1 MSDFEFGPVELIL
14 AAYADD
20 EPDPAIIEAVL
31 SLANAGTIRLLDL
44 VVVSRTL
51 TGELDFL
58 ELDETSIEIGEI
70 ELPASGLAGHEDAET
85 LADRLPPGTSALLL
99 VVELTFARHLAS
111 TLADANGFV
120 VDSVRIPASVVNEVA
135 AAARAAG

>member
-70 ELPASGLAGHEDAET
+70 ELPASGLAAHEDAET

-111 TLADANGFV
+111 TLADAN
-120 VDSVRIPASVVNEVA
+120 
-135 AAARAAG
+135 